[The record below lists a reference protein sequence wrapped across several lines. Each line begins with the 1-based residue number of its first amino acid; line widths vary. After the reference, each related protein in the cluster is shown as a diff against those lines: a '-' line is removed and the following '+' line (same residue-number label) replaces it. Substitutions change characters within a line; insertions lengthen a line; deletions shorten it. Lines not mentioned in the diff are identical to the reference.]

1 MFSGIVQATSKKI
14 TFEVKD
20 YGYKLSIF
28 VSETFTKKIKKGDS
42 VSVNGVCLTVV
53 DFKKNLLIF
62 DVIHESIKLTNLLES
77 YETRPFNL
85 ERSLKVGDEVGGHFV
100 SGHVHDVAEVISF
113 KNDKERILKVKIPKS
128 IKDYIFKKGYIAIN
142 GISLTVVEVKAN
154 FFTMSI
160 IPETYSS
167 TNLIYLKKK
176 DFVNV
181 EADQQTI
188 SIVETVKKLT

>member
-1 MFSGIVQATSKKI
+1 MFSGIVQTTSKKI
-14 TFEVKD
+14 TFDVKD
-20 YGYKLSIF
+20 YGYRLSIL

-62 DVIHESIKLTNLLES
+62 DVVHESIKLTNLLES
-77 YETRPFNL
+77 YESRPFNL

-113 KNDKERILKVKIPKS
+113 KNDKEKILKVKIPKS

-167 TNLIYLKKK
+167 TNLIYLKEK

>member
-1 MFSGIVQATSKKI
+1 M
-14 TFEVKD
+14 
-20 YGYKLSIF
+20 SIL

-62 DVIHESIKLTNLLES
+62 DVVHESIKLTNLLES
-77 YETRPFNL
+77 YESRPFNL

-113 KNDKERILKVKIPKS
+113 KNDKEKILKVKIPKS

>member
-1 MFSGIVQATSKKI
+1 MFSGIVQTTSKKI
-14 TFEVKD
+14 TFDVKD
-20 YGYKLSIF
+20 YGYRLSIL

-77 YETRPFNL
+77 YESRPFNL

-128 IKDYIFKKGYIAIN
+128 INDYIFKKGYIAIN

>member
-1 MFSGIVQATSKKI
+1 MFSGIVQTTSKKI
-14 TFEVKD
+14 TFDVKD
-20 YGYKLSIF
+20 YGYRLSIL

-62 DVIHESIKLTNLLES
+62 DVVHESIKLTNLLES
-77 YETRPFNL
+77 YESRPFNL

-128 IKDYIFKKGYIAIN
+128 INDYIFKKGYIAIN

-181 EADQQTI
+181 EADQQTLSLI
-188 SIVETVKKLT
+188 HI

>member
-1 MFSGIVQATSKKI
+1 MFSGIVQTTSKKI

-20 YGYKLSIF
+20 YGYKLSIL
-28 VSETFTKKIKKGDS
+28 VSENFTKKIKKGDS

-77 YETRPFNL
+77 YESRPFNL

-113 KNDKERILKVKIPKS
+113 KNDKEKILKVKIPKS

-142 GISLTVVEVKAN
+142 GISLTVVEVKTN

-167 TNLIYLKKK
+167 TNLIYLKKN

>member
-1 MFSGIVQATSKKI
+1 MFSGIVQTTSKKI

-20 YGYKLSIF
+20 YGYKLSIL

-77 YETRPFNL
+77 YETIPFNL

-128 IKDYIFKKGYIAIN
+128 INDYVFKKGYIAIN

>member
-1 MFSGIVQATSKKI
+1 MFSGIVQTTSKKI
-14 TFEVKD
+14 TFDVKD
-20 YGYKLSIF
+20 YGYRLSIL

-62 DVIHESIKLTNLLES
+62 DVVHESIKLTNLLES
-77 YETRPFNL
+77 YESRPFNL

-167 TNLIYLKKK
+167 TNLIYLKEK

>member
-1 MFSGIVQATSKKI
+1 MFSGIVQTTSKKI

-20 YGYKLSIF
+20 YGYKLSIL

-62 DVIHESIKLTNLLES
+62 DVVHESIKLTNLLES
-77 YETRPFNL
+77 YESRPFNL

-128 IKDYIFKKGYIAIN
+128 INDYIFKKGYIAIN

>member
-1 MFSGIVQATSKKI
+1 MFSGIVQTTSKKI

-20 YGYKLSIF
+20 YGYKLSIL
-28 VSETFTKKIKKGDS
+28 VSENFTKKIKKGDS

-77 YETRPFNL
+77 YETIPFNL

-113 KNDKERILKVKIPKS
+113 KNDKEKILKVKIPKS

-181 EADQQTI
+181 EADQHVDRLQHLQNLF
-188 SIVETVKKLT
+188 S

>member
-1 MFSGIVQATSKKI
+1 MFSGIVQTTSKKI

-20 YGYKLSIF
+20 YGYKLSIL

-77 YETRPFNL
+77 YETIPFNL

>member
-1 MFSGIVQATSKKI
+1 MFSGIVQTTSKKI
-14 TFEVKD
+14 TFEAKD
-20 YGYKLSIF
+20 YGYKLSIL

-77 YETRPFNL
+77 YESRPFNL

-113 KNDKERILKVKIPKS
+113 KNDKEKILKVKIPKS

-142 GISLTVVEVKAN
+142 GISLTVVEVKTN

-167 TNLIYLKKK
+167 TNLIYVKKK

>member
-1 MFSGIVQATSKKI
+1 MFSGIVQTTSKKI

-20 YGYKLSIF
+20 YGYKLSIL

-77 YETRPFNL
+77 YESRPFNL

-113 KNDKERILKVKIPKS
+113 KNDKEKILKVKIPKS